1 MKFWALSAALLPAL
15 LGTTAVMA
23 QDASPHFALGVTGGI
38 TAFNLPSGQ
47 NGVLWG
53 GDAKADGTKGQ
64 WMLGETLSFSTAVS
78 LGKVGN
84 YDAFMGA
91 TAFGTYAN
99 GSSSST
105 QSFSGVGFVAIPGLT
120 TPANGSISLTTSTSA
135 VAASATAAVGATD
148 PQGNVYSDSQNASS
162 GSGQGVANVSTATFG
177 SFIIAGANTQVAGGA
192 GSALAYAAIADTSG
206 SIFLAA
212 GNLDGLAISTSTQNS
227 ILYSGLD
234 ITFGA
239 SGTPDDKTS
248 VQAYVGP
255 SYRYIGQWNST
266 NTSLAV
272 DIPEIAGTIT
282 HPLYVLNRD
291 GTVQSNYFG
300 GVAGANISH
309 QVSDTVAVS
318 FGAEGSLYYANA
330 SLKGHE
336 TVRTYGGVGPSPGF
350 LPSQDVTVVE
360 DAASV
365 SQSTLAYAVR
375 AQASATVAVK
385 PKLNL
390 TGTVSADYLS
400 AVARPSGNA
409 NVTYSNG
416 SASWSSG
423 GGPLSFGGMLAL
435 GGSVSLTG
443 SF

>member
-1 MKFWALSAALLPAL
+1 MKLWALSAAVIPAL
-15 LGTTAVMA
+15 LGSTAVMA

-53 GDAKADGTKGQ
+53 GDAKVDGTKGQ
-64 WMLGETLSFSTAVS
+64 LVLGETLSFSTAIS

-91 TAFGTYAN
+91 TAFGSYAN
-99 GSSSST
+99 GSTAST
-105 QSFSGVGFVAIPGLT
+105 QTFSGVGFVAIPGLT
-120 TPANGSISLTTSTSA
+120 TPANGSISLTAVSSA
-135 VAASATAAVGATD
+135 GSASATTSVAATD
-148 PQGNVYSDSQNASS
+148 PQGNVYAAKTDGDSTSA
-162 GSGQGVANVSTATFG
+162 GSQGAAYVSTAGPSFTMGG
-177 SFIIAGANTQVAGGA
+177 SNSSGAGA
-192 GSALAYAAIADTSG
+192 GSALAYGAIADTSG
-206 SIFLAA
+206 SMFLAV
-212 GNLDGLAISTSTQNS
+212 GNLDGLAISTSTQNT

-239 SGTPDDKTS
+239 SGVPDDKTS
-248 VQAYVGP
+248 VQAYAGP
-255 SYRYIGQWNST
+255 SYRYIGQWNTT
-266 NTSLAV
+266 NTSLTV

-350 LPSQDVTVVE
+350 VASPDVTVVE

-390 TGTVSADYLS
+390 TGTVTADYLS

-409 NVTYSNG
+409 NVTYSSG
-416 SASWSSG
+416 SASWASG

-435 GGSVSLTG
+435 GGTVSLTG